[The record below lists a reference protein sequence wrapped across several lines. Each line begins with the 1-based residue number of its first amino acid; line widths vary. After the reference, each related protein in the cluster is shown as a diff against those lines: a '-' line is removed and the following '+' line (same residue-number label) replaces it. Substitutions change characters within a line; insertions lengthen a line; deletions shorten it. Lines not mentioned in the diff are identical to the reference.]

1 MSISKI
7 VVLCQVV
14 SMFSLISIYTVSRE
28 GLLLIPIALSI
39 IALALYAVIY
49 FMEKKQ
55 IPRVLQKIPQL
66 NSVKK
71 LDLGNC
77 QYN

>member
-1 MSISKI
+1 
-7 VVLCQVV
+7 
-14 SMFSLISIYTVSRE
+14 
-28 GLLLIPIALSI
+28 
-39 IALALYAVIY
+39 
-49 FMEKKQ
+49 MEKKQ